1 MGSGKSSVGRRVA
14 ALTGHRFVDTD
25 ELVVSKAG
33 RPITQI
39 FADEGE
45 AGFREWEASV
55 LRELATAT
63 GIVLATGGG
72 IVLREENRAA
82 LRRIGPVI
90 WLDADADALFERV
103 ARNRKRPLL
112 HTDDPRATFDALLA
126 ARREI
131 YAAAAHARID
141 STGRSHDETAAA
153 VVAAVENFP
162 ASRAETAE
170 EPPDLSAVKT
180 APGFGS

>member
-25 ELVVSKAG
+25 ELVVASAG

-39 FADEGE
+39 FSEEGE
-45 AGFREWEASV
+45 AAFREREAAV
-55 LRELATAT
+55 LRELETAT

-72 IVLREENRAA
+72 IVLREENRAT
-82 LRRIGPVI
+82 LRRIGRVV

-103 ARNRKRPLL
+103 SRNRKRPLL

-131 YAAAAHARID
+131 YTMAADVRVD

-153 VVAAVENFP
+153 VVNAVGE
-162 ASRAETAE
+162 S
-170 EPPDLSAVKT
+170 
-180 APGFGS
+180 GF